1 MALIKSGFRTLDH
14 IGTTDASVA
23 GSNRTLHAYVTNDT
37 AAQVET
43 SDYFLSLYERLKVGD
58 LLFVSIDMDGTP
70 TVRLYVFN
78 AVSSSTVTIARD
90 TSAVTGDQTA
100 VTLTGADLTDNSAGT
115 PADTI
120 AALADGTTYATD
132 VAAIRSNFASLARAA
147 DRNTADIAAIH
158 AALVASGL
166 LSAS

>member
-14 IGTTDASVA
+14 IGTTDASLA
-23 GSNRTLHAYVTNDT
+23 GSNRALHAYVTDDA

-43 SDYFLSLYERLKVGD
+43 SDYFLTLHDRLKVGD
-58 LLFVSIDMDGTP
+58 ILVASLAKATTP
-70 TVRLYVFN
+70 SVRVYVVT
-78 AVSSSTVTIARD
+78 ASSSSTVTISRE

-100 VTLTGADLTDNSAGT
+100 V
-115 PADTI
+115 
-120 AALADGTTYATD
+120 AALTENAGAIGGTNDGDLPDLSSPDAATNA
-132 VAAIRSNFASLARAA
+132 AAIRELAAVV
-147 DRNTADIAAIH
+147 NAII

>member
-23 GSNRTLHAYVTNDT
+23 GSNRTLHAYVTDDT

-58 LLFVSIDMDGTP
+58 VLIATMAKATTP
-70 TVRLYVFN
+70 TVRIYVFN
-78 AVSSSTVTIARD
+78 AVSSSSVTISRD
-90 TSAVTGDQTA
+90 TNAVTGDQTA
-100 VTLTGADLTDNSAGT
+100 V
-115 PADTI
+115 
-120 AALADGTTYATD
+120 AALTENAGAIGGTNDGDLPDLSSADAATNA
-132 VAAIRSNFASLARAA
+132 AAIREVAA
-147 DRNTADIAAIH
+147 KLNEIR

-166 LSAS
+166 LAAS

>member
-1 MALIKSGFRTLDH
+1 MALTKSGFRTLDH
-14 IGTTDASVA
+14 IGTTNASVA
-23 GSNRTLHAYVTNDT
+23 GSNRALHAYVTDDT

-43 SDYFLSLYERLKVGD
+43 SDYFLSLNERLKVGD
-58 LLFVSIDMDGTP
+58 VLIATMAKATTP
-70 TVRLYVFN
+70 TVRMYVFN
-78 AVSSSTVTIARD
+78 AVSSSTVTISRD
-90 TSAVTGDQTA
+90 TAAVSGDQTA

-132 VAAIRSNFASLARAA
+132 VAAIRSNFASLARAV

-166 LSAS
+166 LAAS

>member
-14 IGTTDASVA
+14 IGTVDASLA

-58 LLFVSIDMDGTP
+58 LLLASIDMDGTP
-70 TVRLYVFN
+70 TVQLYVFN
-78 AVSSSTVTIARD
+78 AVSSSSVTISRETA
-90 TSAVTGDQTA
+90 AVTGDQAA
-100 VTLTGADLTDNSAGT
+100 VAALTENAGPIGGTNDGDLPDLTSPD
-115 PADTI
+115 
-120 AALADGTTYATD
+120 AATNA
-132 VAAIRSNFASLARAA
+132 AAIRELAAKVNA
-147 DRNTADIAAIH
+147 LQ

-166 LSAS
+166 LAAS